1 MIYLLNNFYQVLKVQ
16 KNRINNYKIFNT
28 LKVTILLIAVVLIVR
43 I

>member
-28 LKVTILLIAVVLIVR
+28 ILLIAVVLIVR